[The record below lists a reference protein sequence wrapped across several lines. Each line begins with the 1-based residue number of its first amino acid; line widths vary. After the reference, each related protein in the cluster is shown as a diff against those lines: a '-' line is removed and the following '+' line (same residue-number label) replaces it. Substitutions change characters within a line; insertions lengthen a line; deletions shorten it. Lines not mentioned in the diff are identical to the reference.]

1 MAYCIIRLPYQ
12 TGGYQNRREGRTHD
26 SLRDGQT
33 GQERAWGSIGRDATQ
48 NRTVV
53 ETNSQRPASV
63 TGGMPMKTTISPIS
77 TRRQYGIA
85 LGSILVAFLTR
96 LVGDFFLDDS
106 MPFVTFLIATAVT
119 TWYGGIGAS
128 LMALILGALVW
139 NWFFVS
145 PRYELSMGNHIDQAG
160 LTIYTLIGVAMIGY
174 TQTWRW
180 ALRQSEQRE
189 QRVQS
194 GGMPEV
200 NSKLTHHV

>member
-1 MAYCIIRLPYQ
+1 
-12 TGGYQNRREGRTHD
+12 
-26 SLRDGQT
+26 
-33 GQERAWGSIGRDATQ
+33 
-48 NRTVV
+48 
-53 ETNSQRPASV
+53 
-63 TGGMPMKTTISPIS
+63 MKKTISPIS
-77 TRRQYGIA
+77 TRSQYGIA

-128 LMALILGALVW
+128 LTALILGALVW

-180 ALRQSEQRE
+180 ALKQSEQRK
-189 QRVQS
+189 QHVQS
-194 GGMPEV
+194 GRVPEV
-200 NSKLTHHV
+200 NSKFTHHA